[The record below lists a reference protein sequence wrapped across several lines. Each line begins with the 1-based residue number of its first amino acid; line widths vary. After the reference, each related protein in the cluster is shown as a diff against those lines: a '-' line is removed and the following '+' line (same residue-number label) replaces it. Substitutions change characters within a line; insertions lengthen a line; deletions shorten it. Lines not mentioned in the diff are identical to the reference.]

1 MAELKIIATIV
12 VKAEQEK
19 EVLVA
24 LQNVVNATRKEEGN
38 ISYDLHQNVAH
49 PLNYTLI
56 EVWKSQEAID
66 IHNASAHFEEFKNA
80 INGKI
85 DDLKIDIIKQI

>member
-24 LQNVVNATRKEEGN
+24 LQNVVNATRKEEG
-38 ISYDLHQNVAH
+38 ISHTIYIK
-49 PLNYTLI
+49 TLP
-56 EVWKSQEAID
+56 
-66 IHNASAHFEEFKNA
+66 IH
-80 INGKI
+80 
-85 DDLKIDIIKQI
+85 